1 MRRPCS
7 VLRIVKRIKALRL
20 LLGTFLVTLPS
31 VANVGALVCLV
42 IFVYA
47 IVCMN
52 LLGQVAYGTSPWSAL
67 SAHGNFGTF
76 PNSFLS
82 LVCARRRRP
91 PCPPH
96 SGRCLTR
103 MLCVACAQF
112 RMTTVSS
119 SCGARHRMHWA
130 RAALVHGC
138 VCIGLTPRP
147 ARVCRARAG
156 ST

>member
-52 LLGQVAYGTSPWSAL
+52 LLGQVAYGTQPWSAL

-82 LVCARRRRP
+82 LVCAHVHAAPAPSLVDFSRA
-91 PCPPH
+91 
-96 SGRCLTR
+96 
-103 MLCVACAQF
+103 CVVRAQF
-112 RMTTVSS
+112 RMTTVSPAPERS
-119 SCGARHRMHWA
+119 QGLAQ
-130 RAALVHGC
+130 VYGV
-138 VCIGLTPRP
+138 VCTVLTPR
-147 ARVCRARAG
+147 RACVGRELG
-156 ST
+156 VRNVRPERPE